1 MTPQVFSA
9 YIHFD
14 ELLYESVCRCF
25 EWGGYA
31 ASIFT
36 VDIFAKTDK
45 KNPCLNS
52 DVRLESDLE

>member
-14 ELLYESVCRCF
+14 ELLYASVCRCF
-25 EWGGYA
+25 GWGEYA
-31 ASIFT
+31 ARIFT

-52 DVRLESDLE
+52 DIRLE